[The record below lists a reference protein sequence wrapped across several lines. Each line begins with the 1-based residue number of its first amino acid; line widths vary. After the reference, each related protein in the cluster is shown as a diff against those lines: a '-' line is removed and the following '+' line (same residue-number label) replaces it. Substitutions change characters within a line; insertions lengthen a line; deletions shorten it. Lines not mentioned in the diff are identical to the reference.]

1 MKYLNEINENK
12 KLMTFYCHINQ
23 LVYKLHFF
31 ILFIN
36 IDKY

>member
-23 LVYKLHFF
+23 LVY
-31 ILFIN
+31 N
-36 IDKY
+36 IIRLY